1 MLCSSALSPE
11 RAAAPAQ
18 VKEQA
23 EPAVEELAGTM
34 EQAAQNISE
43 QAVPA
48 ARAVGEQVE
57 DGAQKLKKNAGPA
70 ANDAVAGARKA
81 RPPPPPPRG
90 AAAGRAP
97 PAPPPPPPPLRR
109 PALRTRCGA
118 ELCGVGERRSGCTRV
133 GRRATTAGK
142 NRPGKIDNLQ
152 HEGQL
157 SGAPDL

>member
-70 ANDAVAGARKA
+70 PNAGGAGARTA
-81 RPPPPPPRG
+81 RPPPPPL
-90 AAAGRAP
+90 AP
-97 PAPPPPPPPLRR
+97 ARVAHALRR
-109 PALRTRCGA
+109 RALRCWRAA
-118 ELCGVGERRSGCTRV
+118 EWLHQAREKSHNGWQEQ
-133 GRRATTAGK
+133 AWK
-142 NRPGKIDNLQ
+142 D
-152 HEGQL
+152 
-157 SGAPDL
+157 

>member
-81 RPPPPPPRG
+81 R
-90 AAAGRAP
+90 AP
-97 PAPPPPPPPLRR
+97 PCAGG

>member
-81 RPPPPPPRG
+81 RPPPPPPV
-90 AAAGRAP
+90 
-97 PAPPPPPPPLRR
+97 RR

>member
-70 ANDAVAGARKA
+70 ANDAVAGARTA
-81 RPPPPPPRG
+81 R
-90 AAAGRAP
+90 
-97 PAPPPPPPPLRR
+97 PPPPPLRR